1 MAIGV
6 AKMAS
11 GVAKIDR
18 SEQKKATS
26 RDKDVPQLLFVH
38 SLATHGHLNID
49 IIMHIL
55 REMWK

>member
-1 MAIGV
+1 
-6 AKMAS
+6 MAS
-11 GVAKIDR
+11 GDAKIDR
-18 SEQKKATS
+18 FEQKNATS

-38 SLATHGHLNID
+38 SVETRMHLTID